1 MKISRVYGKNRQ
13 TAQEGIIQNL
23 LETLHEVL
31 WVFTPDFKTLLYI
44 NPAVEEIFGCTAE
57 QLYAQS
63 DLWMRCVHTDDQN
76 LVAQWMHDSGEVSYR
91 IVRPNGQM
99 RWLHSRAQ
107 VIYDANGQ
115 PSSVNG
121 ITCDIT
127 QRKHV
132 DNTLLHLVE
141 SEREENRIAQI
152 LREIATILSQD
163 LNYDFVLDHLLKQ
176 VARIVPFDGACVMLV
191 RNERAYV
198 ARYRGYD
205 QPGYEAS
212 GILVGG
218 RSFDIQT
225 TPNLRYLFES
235 QQAMAIPDTR
245 AFSDWVQVEKFEYR
259 SWVGAPFVHEGQ
271 VDAFL
276 SLDKLEP
283 NFYGPIHA
291 QRLALFAKQ
300 ASLALSNAKL
310 FAETLEALEHE
321 QKLGEIT
328 RAISSELD
336 LPVVL
341 QQVVRLA
348 VELAGAEAG
357 TMSILDDEMQ
367 ALRYPYIYNLPAELK
382 TLVVKNGEGVVW
394 DVIYKRQPLMLNHYA
409 AAAHADPRWAATG
422 VQSIII
428 VPVVVGNACLGALTV
443 AAYSREHSFEAR
455 DCDLVE
461 MVGRQAGIAIQNAR
475 LFEAIARRANEA
487 ETLRQAAA
495 DVNSAL
501 DLDKVLEKIL
511 ERLESVIPYD
521 SASIFLFEEDHM
533 RMKAGRGLPNLAEL
547 LGRQYAPDNPLFKAI
562 EENGSAIILEDAQTD
577 PRFERWGNATYIHG
591 WIGLPLRVRYENIGY
606 LIIDSQQ
613 VGAYRQADADLG
625 QAFADEVAIA
635 IENARLFQQVQQL
648 AITDPLTG
656 LYNRRYFTEA
666 ANREFDRARRYQD
679 PLTVIMIDLDRFKLV
694 NDTYGHLVGDRALI
708 SVANRCQ
715 QSLRDVDIL
724 ARLGGE
730 EFIVLLPKTTL
741 EGAYPVAERL
751 HDHIMTQP
759 VDAGRQQIF
768 VSASMGIAALSEDC
782 ADLQTLIDR
791 ADRALYVTKNAG
803 RGAIS
808 VWSEDK

>member
-1 MKISRVYGKNRQ
+1 MKTSH
-13 TAQEGIIQNL
+13 AQEKIIHNL

-31 WVFTPDFKTLLYI
+31 WAFTPDFKTLLYV
-44 NPAVEEIFGCTAE
+44 NPAVEEVFGYTAE

-63 DLWMRCVHTDDQN
+63 DLWIRCVHPDDQI
-76 LVAQWMHDSGEVSYR
+76 LVTQLMQESWRNSDEVSYR
-91 IVRPNGQM
+91 IVRPDGQM
-99 RWLHSRAQ
+99 RWLRSRAHM
-107 VIYDANGQ
+107 IYDSDGK
-115 PSSVNG
+115 PLSVNG
-121 ITCDIT
+121 ITFDISE
-127 QRKHV
+127 RKKAE
-132 DNTLLHLVE
+132 NALQKLAE
-141 SEREENRIAQI
+141 NEREENRIAQI

-163 LNYDFVLDHLLKQ
+163 LNYDLVLDHLLKQ

-198 ARYRGYD
+198 ARYLGYD
-205 QPGYEAS
+205 QPGYEDS
-212 GILVGG
+212 RLLIGG
-218 RSFDIQT
+218 RSFAIST
-225 TPNLRYLFES
+225 TPNLHYMFES

-291 QRLALFAKQ
+291 QRLSLFAKQ

-357 TMSILDDEMQ
+357 TMSLLDDEMQ
-367 ALRYPYIYNLPAELK
+367 ALRYLYIYNLPAELK
-382 TLVVKNGEGVVW
+382 SLIVKNGEGVVW
-394 DVIYKRQPLMLNHYA
+394 DVIYKRQPLLLNHYA
-409 AAAHADPRWAATG
+409 AAPHADPRWAATG

-443 AAYSREHSFEAR
+443 ASYNAEYSFEAR

-475 LFEAIARRANEA
+475 LFESIARRANEA

-511 ERLESVIPYD
+511 ERLDSVIPYD

-533 RMKAGRGLPNLAEL
+533 RMKAGRGLPNLTEL
-547 LGRQYAPDNPLFKAI
+547 LARWYATNNPLFQAI
-562 EENGSAIILEDAQTD
+562 EKARSAIILEDAQDD
-577 PRFERWGNATYIHG
+577 PRFERWGDATYIHG

-613 VGAYRQADADLG
+613 VGAYRQTDADLA

-666 ANREFDRARRYQD
+666 ANREFDRAQRYHD
-679 PLTVIMIDLDRFKLV
+679 PLSIIMIDLDRFKQV
-694 NDTYGHLVGDRALI
+694 NDTYGHLAGDRALI

-730 EFIVLLPKTTL
+730 EFIVLLPQTTL
-741 EGAYPVAERL
+741 EGAYLVAERL
-751 HDHIMTQP
+751 HDHIMTQA
-759 VDAGRQQIF
+759 VDAGSQKIF
-768 VSASMGIAALSEDC
+768 VSASMGIATLSENC
-782 ADLQTLIDR
+782 LDLQTLIDR

-808 VWSEDK
+808 VWSED